1 MQDTP
6 STTVVVAKP
15 EKSVP
20 AALVLTFLFGP
31 LGLLYASVW
40 GGIILIL
47 TAIVTLPLTAGLAAL
62 ILWPASLI
70 WAVLAA
76 MASKRQAV

>member
-1 MQDTP
+1 MTAAVNFFDFFRPDLSWRRSWPDYGGINCLQKENDMQDTP

-31 LGLLYASVW
+31 LGLLYA
-40 GGIILIL
+40 L
-47 TAIVTLPLTAGLAAL
+47 
-62 ILWPASLI
+62 SLI
-70 WAVLAA
+70 HI
-76 MASKRQAV
+76 